1 MQTVAKE
8 KNIILILLAVIIMA
22 SILPFLPYAYSISLL
37 IGGFVIFLAL
47 KKIEWVIYFLV
58 LYIPCEPFLLKFA
71 NDEVYPFLKYGA
83 EILIF
88 LLFAAAVGKRI
99 WDYCKIPQP
108 PLPKGEIKIPQPL
121 LQKGE
126 IKPPLLPFCKRGE
139 FRQKGEKFGW
149 YIKTPIDKPLAVFIF
164 ITAVS
169 AILNLENPM
178 FWIFG
183 LRQLFRFALL
193 YYAIIYSR
201 LSKEKVKKAVILLLT
216 VLIFQASIGLGQA
229 IIGKKADEFL
239 LPDKVRKI
247 NDVISPDYVEQSWS
261 SGQRVFAAMGRYDRL
276 GTFMCLVMLL
286 AIGLAVE
293 AKSKKNR
300 NILIAA
306 VLIALPAFI
315 LTYSRMSWI
324 GLMIGMIFI
333 GIIIKKNKKFIFIM
347 AAGAVLFSLY
357 IFLYVSN
364 NNVKLYRLA
373 DKYKM
378 APAERFL
385 SLFSP
390 VELKG
395 SYRGYGRLY
404 FIINTPAKVI
414 KNYPLFGAG
423 LGRYGSGVAYA
434 LNNTAVYD
442 ELRMPFGVQDKN
454 GMIDNNWFSIW
465 GETGTLGLLAFG
477 AIIFYLFKDAYL
489 LYKKTDDN
497 FMKGLSLGFMAVIL
511 AIFIQGFLGQYFE
524 IRPLAFSFWVIGG
537 IVILLKQENVIDSNT
552 MVNKNN

>member
-1 MQTVAKE
+1 MQTAAKD
-8 KNIILILLAVIIMA
+8 KNIILLLLAIIIMA
-22 SILPFLPYAYSISLL
+22 SILPFLPYTYSIALL
-37 IGGFVIFLAL
+37 TAGLIIFLAV

-58 LYIPCEPFLLKFA
+58 LYIPFEPFLLKFA
-71 NDEVYPFLKYGA
+71 SDEAYPFLKYGA
-83 EILIF
+83 EIVIF
-88 LLFAAAVGKRI
+88 ILFAVAVGKRI

-108 PLPKGEIKIPQPL
+108 PLRKGEIKTPL
-121 LQKGE
+121 A
-126 IKPPLLPFCKRGE
+126 PLCERGE
-139 FRQKGEKFGW
+139 KIGW
-149 YIKTPIDKPLAVFIF
+149 YIKTPIDKPLAVFIL

-183 LRQLFRFALL
+183 LRQLFRFTLL
-193 YYAIIYSR
+193 YYAIIYSK
-201 LSKEKVKKAVILLLT
+201 LSKEKVKKTVILFLA
-216 VLIFQASIGLGQA
+216 VLILQASIGSAQA
-229 IIGKKADEFL
+229 LIGKKADQFL

-293 AKSKKNR
+293 ANGEKNR
-300 NILIAA
+300 NVLIAA
-306 VLIALPAFI
+306 VLISLPTFI

-324 GLMIGMIFI
+324 GLIIGMAFI
-333 GIIIKKNKKFIFIM
+333 GVIIKKNKKFIFIM

-357 IFLYVSN
+357 IFLYASN

-390 VELKG
+390 IELKG
-395 SYRGYGRLY
+395 SYDGYGRLY

-414 KNYPLFGAG
+414 RNYPLFGAG

-477 AIIFYLFKDAYL
+477 AIIFYLFKDVYL

-497 FMKGLSLGFMAVIL
+497 FIAGMSLGFMAIVI
-511 AIFIQGFLGQYFE
+511 AISIQAFLGQYFE
-524 IRPLAFSFWVIGG
+524 VRPLAFSFWVIGG
-537 IVILLKQENVIDSNT
+537 IVVSFPLPSEGRE
-552 MVNKNN
+552 